1 MYENSSPIKHRIP
14 CQLMTDGE
22 NCKINSDESIPQSKS
37 DMTSINN
44 LQLSLD
50 PAFAYQ
56 LEELFGPVVERE
68 CNDFLLPCQRIV
80 QIDMKTAELIHK
92 LWKNS
97 TENDE
102 NPPDSNG
109 TINKD
114 SKKKRKP
121 KQSILSKVTP
131 SLSEH
136 SVNEPLTLTEIMDME
151 YALELHKKE
160 KLKKDIDFSTKL
172 KRQELYNLYPGA
184 DPTALD
190 EIFESNNYS
199 IANSIKALGEELG
212 EQKMVIQESVMVN
225 YKKPVAPAQKQEN
238 IFNDFVNSDWKKWVQ
253 YTNSDSSKE
262 GIIPS
267 APTISSEA
275 LELRQLATD
284 HFNQRQYF
292 IQKAKDA
299 FHRGMSEVASFYS
312 QRGSEHQ
319 QKFKEINKMA
329 SKLIS
334 EQRNDSL
341 SARVLD
347 LHGLYVQEA
356 IPLLDKFIRNWKQAM
371 QSPQQAIPQSISV
384 ITGQG
389 LHSER
394 GAKLRPSVMEFLK
407 KTGLGFSEVHLGVID
422 IFLNPG

>member
-1 MYENSSPIKHRIP
+1 
-14 CQLMTDGE
+14 
-22 NCKINSDESIPQSKS
+22 
-37 DMTSINN
+37 
-44 LQLSLD
+44 
-50 PAFAYQ
+50 
-56 LEELFGPVVERE
+56 
-68 CNDFLLPCQRIV
+68 
-80 QIDMKTAELIHK
+80 
-92 LWKNS
+92 
-97 TENDE
+97 
-102 NPPDSNG
+102 
-109 TINKD
+109 
-114 SKKKRKP
+114 
-121 KQSILSKVTP
+121 
-131 SLSEH
+131 
-136 SVNEPLTLTEIMDME
+136 
-151 YALELHKKE
+151 
-160 KLKKDIDFSTKL
+160 
-172 KRQELYNLYPGA
+172 
-184 DPTALD
+184 
-190 EIFESNNYS
+190 
-199 IANSIKALGEELG
+199 
-212 EQKMVIQESVMVN
+212 MVIQESVMVN